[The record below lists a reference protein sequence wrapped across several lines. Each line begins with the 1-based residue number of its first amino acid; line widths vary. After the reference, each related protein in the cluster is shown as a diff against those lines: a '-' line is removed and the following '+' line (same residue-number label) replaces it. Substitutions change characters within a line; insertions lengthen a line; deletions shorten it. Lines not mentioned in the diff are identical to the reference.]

1 MTIDLTRVNWGDG
14 MKISEKGRKILEKVW
29 GIYTLIVVV
38 LSFLSLFGVLYLPR
52 AVDSLLWSVL
62 WLGMG
67 VLTAERKLAILWCI
81 LAAMRFG
88 SALILF
94 FK

>member
-1 MTIDLTRVNWGDG
+1 
-14 MKISEKGRKILEKVW
+14 MKINEKQKKILEKVW
-29 GIYTLIVVV
+29 GLYALAVVV
-38 LSFLSLFGVLYLPR
+38 LSLLSLFDVLYLPR
-52 AVDSLLWSVL
+52 AVNSLLWSVV

-67 VLTAERKLAILWCI
+67 ILTAERKLALLWYAI
-81 LAAMRFG
+81 AALRFV